1 MKRVKIMLI
10 TITAITV
17 MTQST
22 FAADIPVES
31 YPDNA
36 TEESV
41 AITQN
46 LIGGILDEVQN
57 GLGYQPAWCKANNA
71 VFAAVLAN
79 ETGGYGYADLAA
91 IARNA
96 ILQCRD
102 MYLRPEYYA
111 EKENAVRALISDLI
125 NAVEIGTT
133 DYKTAEKQ
141 AYTRIYQTA
150 EPTFNPDT
158 DCVGDFCY
166 WDIPPIDS
174 ALLTQARKLLKNAR
188 SRAEQ
193 ITAIQ

>member
-1 MKRVKIMLI
+1 MKKIKTMLI

-36 TEESV
+36 TEKSV
-41 AITQN
+41 AIAQN

-102 MYLRPEYYA
+102 MYLRPEYYD

-125 NAVEIGTT
+125 NEVEIGTT

-166 WDIPPIDS
+166 WDVPSIDS

-193 ITAIQ
+193 MRVTQ

>member
-1 MKRVKIMLI
+1 MKKFKTMLL

-41 AITQN
+41 AIAQN
-46 LIGGILDEVQN
+46 LIGEILDEVQN

-79 ETGGYGYADLAA
+79 ETGGYGYANLAA

-125 NAVEIGTT
+125 NAVEIGAI

-174 ALLTQARKLLKNAR
+174 ALLTQARKLLKNAW

-193 ITAIQ
+193 MSVTQ

>member
-1 MKRVKIMLI
+1 MKKIKTMLI

-17 MTQST
+17 MTQTT

-41 AITQN
+41 SITQN

-96 ILQCRD
+96 ILQFRD

-125 NAVEIGTT
+125 NEVEIGAT

-166 WDIPPIDS
+166 WDIPAVDG

>member
-1 MKRVKIMLI
+1 MKKIKTMLL

-17 MTQST
+17 MTQSV

-36 TEESV
+36 TDESV
-41 AITQN
+41 VMTQN

-111 EKENAVRALISDLI
+111 EKENTVRALISDLI
-125 NAVEIGTT
+125 NEVENGAM
-133 DYKTAEKQ
+133 DYKIAEKQ

-188 SRAEQ
+188 SRVEQ

>member
-1 MKRVKIMLI
+1 MKKIKTFLTAAAI
-10 TITAITV
+10 LAAITR
-17 MTQST
+17 SAY
-22 FAADIPVES
+22 AAEIPVECA
-31 YPDNA
+31 PENA
-36 TEESV
+36 TPESI
-41 AITQN
+41 AITEN
-46 LIGGILDEVQN
+46 LISPILDEVQN

-111 EKENAVRALISDLI
+111 EKGNTVRALISDLI
-125 NAVEIGTT
+125 NAVEIGAT

-193 ITAIQ
+193 ITEIQ